1 MENIGNIKAAI
12 FGEPNPLTIGVL
24 AVFIALI
31 LGTLAAAILPRIQ
44 KGKWSDLGP
53 RMYSWWVIVGVIMAA
68 LYFGKLPFIVLFG
81 LISFLA
87 LKEYLSLAP
96 TRKEDRPIILLAYSA
111 IIVAYW
117 AIAIDEYPFF
127 LTLVPVYLFLGLALS
142 MAWIGRT
149 EGYLATVGIIYWGVV
164 VCVTNVGYVALLMQV
179 PNLELPSPGAVG
191 LVFFLLVI
199 TEVNDV
205 AQYIWGKSFGKHK
218 ITPNV
223 SPNKTWEGAIGGFV
237 TTFAL
242 IWFCGPLFTPL
253 HGLPLAM
260 LGMILPIAGFGG
272 DITMSAIKRD
282 LGVKDTSNAL
292 PGHGG
297 ILDRIDSL
305 TFTAPI
311 YFHFLAYFA
320 LEKF

>member
-1 MENIGNIKAAI
+1 MEDTGYFEAALV
-12 FGEPNPLTIGVL
+12 GAPNPLSIGIA

-31 LGTLAAAILPRIQ
+31 IGTLAAFILPRLQ
-44 KGKWSDLGP
+44 KGKWTDLGP
-53 RMYSWWVIVGVIMAA
+53 RMYSWWVIVGIIVAA
-68 LYFGKLPFIVLFG
+68 LYLGKMPFIILFG

-127 LTLVPVYLFLGLALS
+127 LTLVPVYLFLGLALA

-179 PNLELPSPGAVG
+179 PPMELPLQSPTG

-205 AQYIWGKSFGKHK
+205 AQYVWGKSFGKNK

-237 TTFAL
+237 TTFL
-242 IWFCGPLFTPL
+242 IIWFLGPVFTPL
-253 HGLPLAM
+253 KGLPLAL
-260 LGMILPIAGFGG
+260 LGVLLPIAGFGG

-320 LEKF
+320 LDKF

>member
-1 MENIGNIKAAI
+1 MDRILDKFLNLPLPLIWG
-12 FGEPNPLTIGVL
+12 FGGL
-24 AVFIALI
+24 F
-31 LGTLAAAILPRIQ
+31 AILIIGSIAARVLP
-44 KGKWSDLGP
+44 KKDGKFGDLGP
-53 RMYSWWVIVGVIMAA
+53 RMKSWWVIVLVLVIA
-68 LYFGKLPFIVLFG
+68 LFWSRTAFISLFA
-81 LISFLA
+81 LVSFLA

-96 TRKEDRPIILLAYSA
+96 TRKEDRPIILMAYGA

-127 LTLVPVYLFLGLALS
+127 LTLVPVYLFLGLALL

-149 EGYLATVGIIYWGVV
+149 EGFLATVGIVYWGVV
-164 VCVTNVGYVALLMQV
+164 VCVTNLAYIALLTQV
-179 PNLELPSPGAVG
+179 PAHELPPSGTIG
-191 LVFFLLVI
+191 LVFFLLVA
-199 TEVNDV
+199 TEINDV
-205 AQYIWGKSFGKHK
+205 AQYIWGKSFGKNK

-237 TTFAL
+237 TTFVI
-242 IWFCGPLFTPL
+242 IWFLGPVFTPL
-253 HGLPLAM
+253 SGLPLA
-260 LGMILPIAGFGG
+260 LIGIILPIAGFGG

-297 ILDRIDSL
+297 ILDRVDSL

-311 YFHFLAYFA
+311 YFHFLAFFA
-320 LEKF
+320 LDKF

>member
-1 MENIGNIKAAI
+1 MEEIGYFKAEL
-12 FGEPNPLTIGVL
+12 FGAPNPLSIGVV
-24 AVFIALI
+24 AVFVVLI
-31 LGTLAAAILPRIQ
+31 LGTIAAIILPRVQ

-53 RMYSWWVIVGVIMAA
+53 RMYSWWIIVGVIVAG
-68 LYFGKLPFIVLFG
+68 LYLGKLPFIILFG

-111 IIVAYW
+111 IFVAYW

-127 LTLVPVYLFLGLALS
+127 LTLIPVYLFLGLALA

-149 EGYLATVGIIYWGVV
+149 EGYLATVGTIYWGVV
-164 VCVTNVGYVALLMQV
+164 VCVTNLGYVALLMQV
-179 PNLELPSPGAVG
+179 PNSELPASGAIG
-191 LVFFLLVI
+191 LVFFLLLV
-199 TEVNDV
+199 TEANDV
-205 AQYIWGKSFGKHK
+205 AQYIWGKSFGKTK

-237 TTFAL
+237 TTFAI
-242 IWFCGPLFTPL
+242 IWFLGPIFTPL
-253 HGLPLAM
+253 HGIPLAL
-260 LGMILPIAGFGG
+260 LGIILPIAGFGG

-297 ILDRIDSL
+297 ILDRVDSL

-320 LEKF
+320 LQKF